1 MVKCSKCH
9 QRMAVVF
16 VTKVEN
22 GNKTSEGLCIRCA
35 KELGLPI
42 ENMLSGTMLEK
53 MGLTPDQLAGME
65 DEMSQMMSDG
75 MMPDMLD
82 GEEADEQDTD
92 GEDTGKKGS
101 EHIVPTFDFRKM
113 FTQAGLIK
121 DQGPNVP
128 ADEASAAQGRSERQ
142 KDKKDPD
149 KKYKYLPAYCRNLT
163 KNAADGKLDRIVGRD
178 RELSRVVQIL
188 CRRQK
193 NNPCLIG
200 EPGVGKTAI
209 AEALAQR
216 IVAGDVPYKLKNKVV
231 YLLDLTSLVAG
242 TQFRGQ
248 FEARIQGLINE
259 IKDAGNILLVID
271 EVHNLVGTGNSEG
284 SMNAANILKPALSR
298 GEVQV
303 IGATTLTEYR
313 KFIEKDAALERRFQ
327 PVMVD
332 EPSLEDTVDM
342 LRGIKHYYEEFHGIV
357 IPDELLT
364 RTVTLSERYITD
376 RYLPDKAIDLLD
388 EAASYLS
395 LNTAVIN
402 ESYDIRDQ
410 LLRLK
415 QEREALEA
423 ENSTLDEA
431 AQQRNFEQLA
441 SIRAKELKLSDRLHV
456 IEPECARVELTVEQ
470 LASVIEVWTGVPAST
485 ISENEFEMLSNLER
499 KIKERIVG
507 QDAAVSAVVRA
518 IKRNR
523 AGVSYKRKPVSFIFA
538 GPTGVGKTELVK
550 TIAAELFH
558 TPETLI
564 RLDMSEFMEKHSVS
578 RMIGAPPGYVGYD
591 EAGQLTEKI
600 RRHPYSVVLFDEIEK
615 AHPDVLNI
623 LLQILDDGRITDA
636 SGKTVNFENT
646 ILVMTTN
653 AGSDRTS
660 STIGFSE
667 DAQRLAESKTEKALS
682 AFLRPEFINRI
693 DEIITFRSLNE
704 KDFSHI
710 ASIMLNDLAKV
721 LKEKEMNFTYTPAAA
736 AHIARESYSTKFGA
750 RNMRRYIQ
758 REVEDALA
766 ERIIADRARA
776 ITQIR
781 LSVKDGRLIVD
792 CM

>member
-1 MVKCSKCH
+1 
-9 QRMAVVF
+9 MAVVF
-16 VTKVEN
+16 VTRVEN

-65 DEMSQMMSDG
+65 DEMNQMMSDEG
-75 MMPDMLD
+75 MADMLGDIEGDAEDD
-82 GEEADEQDTD
+82 GEENADA
-92 GEDTGKKGS
+92 GKKGS
-101 EHIVPTFDFRKM
+101 EHIVPTFDIRKM
-113 FTQAGLIK
+113 FTQAGLLK

-128 ADEASAAQGRSERQ
+128 AEQAAAAQAHGERK

-178 RELSRVVQIL
+178 RELSRVIQIL

-216 IVAGDVPYKLKNKVV
+216 IVAGNVPYKLKNKVV

-259 IKDAGNILLVID
+259 IKDAGNVLLVID

-410 LLRLK
+410 LLTLK
-415 QEREALEA
+415 QQREALEA

-431 AQQRNFEQLA
+431 AQQRNFEQIA
-441 SIRAKELKLSDRLHV
+441 SIRAKELKLSERLHA
-456 IEPECARVELTVEQ
+456 IEPECAKVELKVEQ

-485 ISENEFEMLSNLER
+485 ISENEYEMLSHLES
-499 KIKERIVG
+499 KIKQRIVG

-636 SGKTVNFENT
+636 GGKTVNFENT

-693 DEIITFRSLNE
+693 DEIITFRSLDE
-704 KDFSHI
+704 KDFSQI
-710 ASIMLNDLAKV
+710 ASIMLGDLAKA
-721 LKEKEMNFTYTPAAA
+721 LKEREMNFTYTPAAA
-736 AHIARESYSTKFGA
+736 AHIAKASYSVKFGA

-766 ERIIADRARA
+766 EKIIADRTRA

-781 LSVKDGRLIVD
+781 LSVKDGALVVD